1 MFHAEQKPSC
11 IRSGNRLQRNLASRD
26 TREIREGAANMAG
39 LWSYVIHDD
48 RCRRCG
54 KCMAVCPTGAISIP
68 QGDVVTT
75 SYGTVS
81 IDAGLCS
88 ACGQCIAACK
98 LHAIS
103 KKLKPR
109 F

>member
-1 MFHAEQKPSC
+1 
-11 IRSGNRLQRNLASRD
+11 
-26 TREIREGAANMAG
+26 
-39 LWSYVIHDD
+39 
-48 RCRRCG
+48 
-54 KCMAVCPTGAISIP
+54 MAVCPTGAISIP

>member
-1 MFHAEQKPSC
+1 
-11 IRSGNRLQRNLASRD
+11 
-26 TREIREGAANMAG
+26 MAG

-75 SYGTVS
+75 SYGMVS